1 MRRKGDYN
9 QKDRYIIAVVSLHS
23 PKEKVWGL
31 LLGIDQTGIWLHGI
45 DINSFDDWSRQVA
58 LRKDAS
64 MGLSTMFFPMIRI
77 EKIIKDDDVG
87 SIKSFRSI
95 FSERTG
101 IDVKD
106 FIKLSDLEV
115 IPFIK
120 F

>member
-1 MRRKGDYN
+1 MKKRNDYSRKE
-9 QKDRYIIAVVSLHS
+9 KYIIAVVSLHS

-31 LLGIDQTGIWLHGI
+31 LLGIDQTGVWLHGI

-58 LRKDAS
+58 LQKDAS

-87 SIKSFRSI
+87 SIKSFRSL
-95 FSERTG
+95 FCERTG
-101 IDVKD
+101 FDVKD
-106 FIKLSDLEV
+106 FVKIRDLDV

-120 F
+120 L